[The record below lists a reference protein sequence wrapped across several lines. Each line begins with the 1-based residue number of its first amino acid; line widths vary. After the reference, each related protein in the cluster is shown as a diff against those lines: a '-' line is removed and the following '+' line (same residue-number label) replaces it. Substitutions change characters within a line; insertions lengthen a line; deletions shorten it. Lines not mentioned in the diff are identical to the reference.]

1 MNSKFIFVLASVCAV
16 FSLIIFGES
25 FWAAHTQKKIL
36 TSITSVDAK
45 KSHDEMP
52 SIELTGQSEES
63 YTDLVTRPLFIK
75 GRKPVAEPSPEEAQ
89 AQNVAVVKPFDWQ
102 LSGVYTTK
110 KGLSALFSRSTSKVA
125 KDNHR
130 RIGVGADLDGW
141 KLDKILEDRAVLK
154 QGSQQKELL
163 LRKIKPKDPSKKSN
177 VPKMPYNP
185 QIEPQPET
193 ETDPEPQPQ
202 PELQPDL
209 IPEPEPAEGE
219 FENNNE

>member
-25 FWAAHTQKKIL
+25 FWAAHTQKQIL

-63 YTDLVTRPLFIK
+63 YNDLVTRPLFIK
-75 GRKPVAEPSPEEAQ
+75 GRKPVAEPSPEDAQ

-177 VPKMPYNP
+177 VPNMPNNP
-185 QIEPQPET
+185 QPGL
-193 ETDPEPQPQ
+193 QPQ
-202 PELQPDL
+202 PEPEPEMQPEMQPDM